1 MKFSISADTIKA
13 LLTIAAK
20 KDIRDYLNSIC
31 IDVRASDAVAVATDG
46 HKLLALPLTATD
58 DAPAPALVPGQ
69 YIIRREALEGVKAVL
84 KRPILVTIDA
94 TARMATLDNGST
106 VASSPLMD
114 ATYPDWR
121 RVVPLTVSGAVSQFN
136 AEYVGTFGK
145 VHKLL
150 GGAYSPAI
158 QHNGDAAARVILP
171 GDAVGVLMPMRGDPQ
186 PLENPAWLVTPSAT
200 VAAEAA

>member
-1 MKFSISADTIKA
+1 MKFSIPADTIKA

-20 KDIRDYLNSIC
+20 KDIRHNINSVC
-31 IDVRASDAVAVATDG
+31 IDVRTSDAVAVATDG

-58 DAPAPALVPGQ
+58 DAPALVPGQ

-84 KRPILVTIDA
+84 KRPITVTIDPTTRTA
-94 TARMATLDNGST
+94 TIDNGST
-106 VASSPLMD
+106 VASSLLMD

-121 RVVPLTVSGAVSQFN
+121 KVVPLTVSGAVSQFN
-136 AEYVGTFGK
+136 ADYIGAFGK

-171 GDAVGVLMPMRGDPQ
+171 GDAVGVLMPLRGDPQ
-186 PLENPAWLVTPSAT
+186 PLDNPTWLVTPSAT

>member
-1 MKFSISADTIKA
+1 MQFSISADTIKA

-20 KDIRDYLNSIC
+20 NDMRGYLNSVC

-58 DAPAPALVPGQ
+58 DAPTLVPGQ

-84 KRPILVTIDA
+84 KRPITVTIDPTTRTA
-94 TARMATLDNGST
+94 TIDNGST

-121 RVVPLTVSGAVSQFN
+121 KVVPLTVSGAVSQFN
-136 AEYVGTFGK
+136 ADYIGAFGK

-150 GGAYSPAI
+150 GGKYSPSI
-158 QHNGDAAARVILP
+158 RHNGDAAARVILP
-171 GDAVGVLMPMRGDPQ
+171 GDAIGVLMPMRGDPQ
-186 PLENPAWLVTPSAT
+186 PLDNPSWLVPPTAT

>member
-1 MKFSISADTIKA
+1 MQFSIPADTIKA
-13 LLTIAAK
+13 LLVIAAK
-20 KDIRDYLNSIC
+20 SDTRHYLNSVC
-31 IDVRASDAVAVATDG
+31 IDVRASDAVAVVTDG
-46 HKLLALPLTATD
+46 HKLLAVALTATD
-58 DAPAPALVPGQ
+58 DAPALVPGQ

-94 TARMATLDNGST
+94 TARMATLDNGNAAT
-106 VASSPLMD
+106 TTPLMD
-114 ATYPDWR
+114 DKYPDWR

-136 AEYVGTFGK
+136 ADYIGAFGK

-171 GDAVGVLMPMRGDPQ
+171 GDAVGVIMPMRGDPQ
-186 PLENPAWLVTPSAT
+186 PLDNPAWLVTPSAT
-200 VAAEAA
+200 VAAAA

>member
-1 MKFSISADTIKA
+1 MQFLIPADTIKA

-20 KDIRDYLNSIC
+20 NDTRGYLKSVC
-31 IDVRASDAVAVATDG
+31 IDVRESDAVAVATDG

-58 DAPAPALVPGQ
+58 DAPALVPGR

-94 TARMATLDNGST
+94 TARTATLDNSSAVT
-106 VASSPLMD
+106 SSPLMD

-121 RVVPLTVSGAVSQFN
+121 KVVPLTVSGEVSQFN
-136 AEYVGTFGK
+136 AEYIGAFGK

-150 GGAYSPAI
+150 GSKYSPAI
-158 QHNGDAAARVILP
+158 RHNGDSAARVVLT
-171 GDAVGVLMPMRGDPQ
+171 GDAVGVIMPMRGDLQ
-186 PLENPAWLVTPSAT
+186 PLENPAWLVTPPAPA
-200 VAAEAA
+200 AAEAA